1 MRAIIRYFGE
11 IFNSLGRLWGGLMVT
26 GKYFVSPRQIV
37 TQQYPENRDKLKM
50 YERFK
55 GEVIMIHDENNFHR
69 CNGCG
74 ICEMN
79 CPNGSI
85 EIITDKITNEEGKTE
100 RIIDKHI
107 YHLSMCTFCGLC
119 IKSCPSNALAFSQEF
134 EHAVFDRHKLTKI
147 LNKPGS
153 RLKKEPKVVKEQ
165 PKDQAENKNTN

>member
-1 MRAIIRYFGE
+1 MLKAIIQYFSE
-11 IFNSLGRLWGGLMVT
+11 IFSSLRDLWGGMMVT
-26 GKYFVSPRQIV
+26 GRYFVSPRQIV

-50 YERFK
+50 SERFK
-55 GEVIMIHDENNFHR
+55 GEVIMIHDENNMHR

-85 EIITDKITNEEGKTE
+85 EVITDKIPTEEGKTE

-119 IKSCPSNALAFSQEF
+119 VKSCPSNALAFSQEF

-147 LNKPGS
+147 LNQPGS
-153 RLKKEPKVVKEQ
+153 KIKREPKPAKEQ
-165 PKDQAENKNTN
+165 PENKVQTN